1 MKMKSLFLLF
11 CVTGVLLSC
20 RQTKKGPDFTFRED
34 VAYILDTIIASNPKG
49 DVYELYI
56 NTVDSGNSILLFY
69 MGEKAP
75 LFPLEY
81 GQTPSL
87 LQVRISH
94 AVVDIYSGVEKYL
107 FQQSLRKVE
116 TVQRGEEESGR
127 NGWIIEDMTAGRGFI
142 AIAAAS
148 LGGNKPVP
156 TLLVCLLFGDRKSVV

>member
-56 NTVDSGNSILLFY
+56 NTVDSGNSIL
-69 MGEKAP
+69 
-75 LFPLEY
+75 
-81 GQTPSL
+81 
-87 LQVRISH
+87 QVKISH

-127 NGWIIEDMTAGRGFI
+127 NGWIIEDRAGTLTCRPFI
-142 AIAAAS
+142 S
-148 LGGNKPVP
+148 GYPL
-156 TLLVCLLFGDRKSVV
+156 

>member
-1 MKMKSLFLLF
+1 MKSLFLLF

-20 RQTKKGPDFTFRED
+20 RQTKKGQDFTFRED

-56 NTVDSGNSILLFY
+56 NTV
-69 MGEKAP
+69 EAP

-127 NGWIIEDMTAGRGFI
+127 NGWIIEDRAGTLTCRPFISGYPFI
-142 AIAAAS
+142 A
-148 LGGNKPVP
+148 LPLENCDEFLPPVIMEIE
-156 TLLVCLLFGDRKSVV
+156 

>member
-1 MKMKSLFLLF
+1 MRIKISLILIL
-11 CVTGVLLSC
+11 TMLLSC
-20 RQTKKGPDFTFRED
+20 RQTKKGQDFTFRED

-49 DVYELYI
+49 DVCELYI

-69 MGEKAP
+69 MGEKKP

-107 FQQSLRKVE
+107 FQQ
-116 TVQRGEEESGR
+116 
-127 NGWIIEDMTAGRGFI
+127 
-142 AIAAAS
+142 
-148 LGGNKPVP
+148 
-156 TLLVCLLFGDRKSVV
+156 

>member
-75 LFPLEY
+75 LVSFGIRANAIIIASE
-81 GQTPSL
+81 
-87 LQVRISH
+87 
-94 AVVDIYSGVEKYL
+94 DIACG
-107 FQQSLRKVE
+107 
-116 TVQRGEEESGR
+116 
-127 NGWIIEDMTAGRGFI
+127 
-142 AIAAAS
+142 
-148 LGGNKPVP
+148 
-156 TLLVCLLFGDRKSVV
+156 C

>member
-1 MKMKSLFLLF
+1 MRIKISLILIL
-11 CVTGVLLSC
+11 TMLLSC
-20 RQTKKGPDFTFRED
+20 RQTKKGQDFTFRED

-49 DVYELYI
+49 DVCELYI

-69 MGEKAP
+69 MGEKKP

-116 TVQRGEEESGR
+116 TVQRGEEESRRQRTVDQG
-127 NGWIIEDMTAGRGFI
+127 
-142 AIAAAS
+142 
-148 LGGNKPVP
+148 VP
-156 TLLVCLLFGDRKSVV
+156 A

>member
-1 MKMKSLFLLF
+1 MKMRSLFLLF

-20 RQTKKGPDFTFRED
+20 RQTKKGQDFTFRED

-127 NGWIIEDMTAGRGFI
+127 NGWIIEDRAGTLTCRPFISGYPFI
-142 AIAAAS
+142 A
-148 LGGNKPVP
+148 LPLENCDEFLPPVIMEIE
-156 TLLVCLLFGDRKSVV
+156 

>member
-1 MKMKSLFLLF
+1 MRIKISLILIL
-11 CVTGVLLSC
+11 TMLLSC
-20 RQTKKGPDFTFRED
+20 RQTKKGQDFTFRED

-69 MGEKAP
+69 IGEKAP

-87 LQVRISH
+87 LQVKISH

-107 FQQSLRKVE
+107 FQQSLRKIE

-127 NGWIIEDMTAGRGFI
+127 NGWIIEDRAVICRPFISGYPFI
-142 AIAAAS
+142 A
-148 LGGNKPVP
+148 LPLENCDEFLPPVIMEIE
-156 TLLVCLLFGDRKSVV
+156 